1 MTLSSRSWL
10 DMAETG
16 VETAQSPHAEGFA
29 AKGRRAGDASK
40 GQTEEQTHCDKLRAP
55 LELAN

>member
-1 MTLSSRSWL
+1 MTWL
-10 DMAETG
+10 DMGETG

-40 GQTEEQTHCDKLRAP
+40 GQTEEQTL
-55 LELAN
+55 

>member
-16 VETAQSPHAEGFA
+16 VEMAQSPPAEGFV

-40 GQTEEQTHCDKLRAP
+40 AQTEEQTL
-55 LELAN
+55 